1 MTPLVGLLGALLL
14 LAGGVALVWSGLRAR
29 SRGGLESLQA
39 VLDDG
44 PEEHGSSIG
53 ALAVAWSRLTRVTD
67 RAGRGSGSF
76 DWLAT
81 ALERTGWPLR
91 PAEAALGVAG
101 AALVAALLGG
111 TVLGL
116 PGFMFGGLVGG
127 VTPLLVLKRSAGR
140 VAVKADRQL
149 PDVLGSLASSMR
161 SGHSLKQGLEVV
173 VDNTP
178 DPLGREFGR
187 VLAETK
193 VGRTFDEALEAMAER
208 VGSNDLR
215 WTVRAMVIQARTGGR
230 LADILEVL
238 SEFMRDREEVRR
250 EVKALTADGRISAL
264 VLGLLPFGVAGAL
277 LALNPD
283 YLTPLFVE
291 PLGWI
296 MLAGGALLMGLAMV
310 WIRKIIQ
317 VEV

>member
-1 MTPLVGLLGALLL
+1 MTPLVGILGALLL
-14 LAGGVALVWSGLRAR
+14 LIGGVALVWSGLRAR
-29 SRGGLESLQA
+29 SRGGLERLRI
-39 VLDDG
+39 VLDEG
-44 PEEHGSSIG
+44 PAAHESSVG
-53 ALAVAWSRLTRVTD
+53 PLAVAWSRLTRVTD
-67 RAGRGSGSF
+67 RAGRGSGFF

-81 ALERTGWPLR
+81 ALERTGWPWR

-101 AALVAALLGG
+101 MASVGALVGAVMLGGVGFLLGAALGG
-111 TVLGL
+111 AV
-116 PGFMFGGLVGG
+116 
-127 VTPLLVLKRSAGR
+127 PLLVLKRAAGK
-140 VAVKADRQL
+140 VAVKADAQL
-149 PDVLGSLASSMR
+149 PDALGSLASSMR
-161 SGHSLKQGLEVV
+161 SGHSLKQGLEAV

-178 DPLGREFGR
+178 DPLGRELGR

-215 WTVRAMVIQARTGGR
+215 WTVRAMIIQSRTGGR

-250 EVKALTADGRISAL
+250 EVRALTADGRISAL
-264 VLGLLPFGVAGAL
+264 VLGALPFLVAGAL
-277 LALNPD
+277 LVMNPD
-283 YLTPLFVE
+283 YVMPLFTE
-291 PLGWI
+291 PLGWM
-296 MLAGGALLMGLAMV
+296 MLAGGGVLMGFAML